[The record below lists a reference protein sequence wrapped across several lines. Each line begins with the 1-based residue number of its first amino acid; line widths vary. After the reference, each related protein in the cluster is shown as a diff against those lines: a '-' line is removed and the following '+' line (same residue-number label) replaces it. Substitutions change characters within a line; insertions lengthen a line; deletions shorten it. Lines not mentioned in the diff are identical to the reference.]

1 MNVIY
6 NHSKESMFTSIV
18 NSLIAKYT
26 AKLSV
31 FGTVQYR
38 NVLQLLV
45 KTSDNGE
52 LDLL

>member
-6 NHSKESMFTSIV
+6 NHSKESVFTSIV

-31 FGTVQYR
+31 FGTVQYG
-38 NVLQLLV
+38 NAFQLLV
-45 KTSDNGE
+45 KIPDNGE
-52 LDLL
+52 LEFL